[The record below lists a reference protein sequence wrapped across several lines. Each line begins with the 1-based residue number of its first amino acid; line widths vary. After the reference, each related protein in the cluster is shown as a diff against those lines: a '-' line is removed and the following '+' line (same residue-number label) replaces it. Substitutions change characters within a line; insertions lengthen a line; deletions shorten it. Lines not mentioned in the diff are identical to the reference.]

1 MSVTD
6 IHCLLVRAIKERR
19 YVSFNY
25 QSLDRV
31 VVCALLGLTNEG
43 NLAVRAYQIEGKTD
57 SGRTPV
63 WRNFL
68 LSEMNEV
75 SLGER
80 YSCISLPGYFP
91 SDTSFSR
98 IDASL

>member
-1 MSVTD
+1 MSLPD
-6 IHCLLVRAIKERR
+6 IHCLLMRAIKERR
-19 YVSFNY
+19 YVSFSY
-25 QSLDRV
+25 HGLDRV
-31 VVCALLGLTNEG
+31 AVCALLGQTNEG

-57 SGRTPV
+57 SGRLPV
-63 WRNFL
+63 WRNFS

-80 YSCISLPGYFP
+80 YSYISLPGYLP
-91 SDTSFSR
+91 SDKSFSH